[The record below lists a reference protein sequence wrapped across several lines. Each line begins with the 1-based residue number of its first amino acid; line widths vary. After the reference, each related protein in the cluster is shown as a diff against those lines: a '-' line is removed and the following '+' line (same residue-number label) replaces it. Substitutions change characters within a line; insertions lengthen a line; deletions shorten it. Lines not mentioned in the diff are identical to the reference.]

1 LKQWLNQKNLHRNAA
16 KKMMLPEEQELIR
29 LATEQSELEDRV
41 SSTEL
46 SLETMKNE
54 TILFQQRYYQTV
66 GRLYAKLDELV
77 AQIAN
82 LLERQKPEDS
92 ALKEHAHAARQRARS
107 SSEEAGLIEE
117 SAKPA
122 AVMKPELK
130 EAYRRAV
137 KLMHPD
143 LALSDRER
151 QRRNKLMAALNLAY
165 ERGDLTE
172 IERLIVEFGHDPEAI
187 VGEDVA
193 SRIVKT
199 IRRIAQL
206 RRRLVELEL
215 ELAAHQK
222 TEAFTLRQTVETAE
236 ATGADPLNDLAQQIT
251 SEISRREVELK
262 AATANR
268 T

>member
-1 LKQWLNQKNLHRNAA
+1 
-16 KKMMLPEEQELIR
+16 MMLPEEQELTR
-29 LATEQSELEDRV
+29 LETEQLELEDQV
-41 SSTEL
+41 SSAEL

-54 TILFQQRYYQTV
+54 TIRFQERYYQTV

-77 AQIAN
+77 AQIATVH
-82 LLERQKPEDS
+82 ERQKPEDS
-92 ALKEHAHAARQRARS
+92 ALKEHAHAARQRARRA
-107 SSEEAGLIEE
+107 SEEAGLIEE
-117 SAKPA
+117 SAQPA
-122 AVMKPELK
+122 PAMMPGLK

-165 ERGDLTE
+165 ERGDLKE
-172 IERLIVEFGHDPEAI
+172 IERLVVEFGHDPEAI

-206 RRRLVELEL
+206 RRRLLELEL
-215 ELAAHQK
+215 ELDAHQK
-222 TEAFTLRQTVETAE
+222 TEAFLLRQTVEAAE
-236 ATGADPLNDLAQQIT
+236 AAGADPLNDLAHQLT
-251 SEISRREVELK
+251 SEISQREAELK
-262 AATANR
+262 TAQHDR
-268 T
+268 DQL

>member
-1 LKQWLNQKNLHRNAA
+1 
-16 KKMMLPEEQELIR
+16 MLPEEQELIR
-29 LATEQSELEDRV
+29 LETELSELEDNV
-41 SSTEL
+41 SSVEL

-54 TILFQQRYYQTV
+54 TIQFQQRYYQTV

-77 AQIAN
+77 AQIAT
-82 LLERQKPEDS
+82 LREEQKPEDS
-92 ALKEHAHAARQRARS
+92 SLKEHAHAARQRARW
-107 SSEEAGLIEE
+107 SSEEAGLVEE

-122 AVMKPELK
+122 PAIEPGLK

-143 LALSDRER
+143 LAISDHER
-151 QRRNKLMAALNLAY
+151 QRRNKLMAALSLAY
-165 ERGDLTE
+165 EKGDLRE
-172 IERLIVEFGHDPEAI
+172 IERLVVEFGHDPEAI

-215 ELAAHQK
+215 ELAAYQK
-222 TEAFTLRQTVETAE
+222 TEAFQLRQTVEAAE
-236 ATGADPLNDLAQQIT
+236 ATGADHLNDLAQQLT

-262 AATANR
+262 AAQHNR
-268 T
+268 A